1 MRKELFC
8 ILILMTMIATPF
20 FVLLFPLE
28 SSALPAF
35 ARKYNADCSLCHSP
49 AVPRLNKT
57 GQKFRWMGYRFA
69 DEVGESQDITNVGN
83 FLAVRGRGGI
93 AYQDKKSEISTNQF
107 EWKDTTFFY
116 AGALTKNLSSFTEM
130 EIEDGKVELL
140 SQIRALFG
148 KPNQFTTLRFGQF
161 HSIQG
166 VGIGG
171 FDRPTGISRSEI
183 FSSKALTTSGIP
195 FRIGESQQGIEVAH
209 ARNNARVIV
218 QVLNGIGIG
227 VDGTG
232 IEGEQDR
239 EKDLLLAYE
248 HILDDLASG
257 FTLYG
262 YRGVWHDG
270 TESDDYSFYRY
281 GAVANKIFALGSEM
295 IGGYFRAEDRVP
307 SAVGPNVQGNS
318 FYLEAQHFFEPLNTT
333 LLARFDW
340 IDPDDRVGGNNRR
353 KETIGVVHTFDT
365 YLRLALEGNQLTDD
379 TTNKTNYGLVAEA
392 MLNF

>member
-1 MRKELFC
+1 MQKKAFW
-8 ILILMTMIATPF
+8 ILIVMTLIVSPLSIM
-20 FVLLFPLE
+20 LFPHE
-28 SSALPAF
+28 VSALPAF

-57 GQKFRWMGYRFA
+57 GQKFRWSGYRFA

-93 AYQDKKSEISTNQF
+93 RYQDKEGDISTNQF

-116 AGALTKNLSSFTEM
+116 AGALTKNLSAFTEM

-140 SQIRALFG
+140 SQVRALFG
-148 KPNQFTTLRFGQF
+148 KSNQFTTLRFGQF

-183 FSSKALTTSGIP
+183 FDSKALTTSGIP
-195 FRIGESQQGIEVAH
+195 FRIGENQQGVEVAH
-209 ARNNARVIV
+209 VRNNTRFIV

-239 EKDLLLAYE
+239 EKDFLLAYE

-257 FTLYG
+257 FTLYA

-270 TESDDYSFYRY
+270 TVSNDYSFYRY
-281 GAVANKIFALGSEM
+281 GAVANKIFPFGSEM

-307 SAVGPNVQGNS
+307 STVGRNVQGNS
-318 FYLEAQHFFEPLNTT
+318 FYLEGQHFFEPLHTT

-340 IDPDDRVGGNNRR
+340 IDPNDRVGGNNRR

-365 YLRLALEGNQLTDD
+365 YLRLALEGTQLTDD
-379 TTNKTNYGLVAEA
+379 ATNKTDYGLVAEA